1 MRNTKMTNEFDNDWH
16 DTTLFEKLPVHK
28 TRKKAQKRDDWKR
41 DRKAQRKAKQM
52 TQEKWYA

>member
-1 MRNTKMTNEFDNDWH
+1 MRKTSEYTHDWNDASV
-16 DTTLFEKLPVHK
+16 FEKLPVYK

-41 DRKAQRKAKQM
+41 DRKAQRKAKHM

>member
-1 MRNTKMTNEFDNDWH
+1 MRKQEIVTFQKISV
-16 DTTLFEKLPVHK
+16 K
-28 TRKKAQKRDDWKR
+28 RKPKAAKRDDWKR